1 MSSPGMG
8 TPSDPLLVSPGG
20 SLGKARDSSW
30 RPSLPKTSSFPS
42 STTRHLSHRAN
53 NFQRHPK
60 RRKLIRPSP
69 PPPPN
74 TPCPLEQLD
83 LSELPPRRTFP
94 ELLFNGCILFG
105 IEFSYAME
113 TAYVT
118 PVLLQMGLPDQFYSL
133 VWFISPILGNVRGEH
148 GKNDTTVFLPFIT
161 SSLFLS
167 FQPHF
172 FVAEGFL
179 LQPILG
185 AWSDRCTSRF
195 GRRRPFI
202 LALAIGALLGL
213 TLVLNGRDI
222 GAAVADT
229 AASHKWGIVLTVCG
243 VVLMDFSADSADNP
257 SHAYMMDVC
266 GPEDQ
271 DRGLNIHALLAG
283 LGGGFGYIV
292 GGINWDQTE
301 FGQAIGGQLRVVY
314 LFTSVTLVAA
324 TAMTLTSIPERPLPQ
339 TQPLA
344 RNGRHALKSPSLCL
358 PPSPPAPA
366 GADREEEEEEEEEG
380 LYGYQSSRPQRR
392 YPDPLGHSCSA
403 NARLCAGLT
412 SPISPLSPLTPKYG
426 SFISRDN
433 SLTGISEF
441 ASSLG
446 NSYIDSVLIEC
457 YTGQP
462 SPQALEAEAAGPPI
476 PTSSGEAPPAPQVG
490 RQAREGT
497 NQAEGSRRNDGS
509 DPAEGHQQAE
519 GTQPSEG
526 PQQGVGSKRGS
537 TAGIL
542 KRPQSLALMEDP
554 LLAPSSGVE
563 NGRRRTVTF
572 SQQVANILLNG
583 MRYDSDLSEK
593 AESVDTQMS
602 IKLLCI
608 AIYRMPP
615 SLRTLC
621 TNHFLGWLSFEGMLL
636 FYTDFMGEVVFGG
649 DPKAPHDSE
658 AYERYNAGVTMGCW
672 GMCIYAFSAAFYSA
686 ILEKLEER
694 FSLRSLYFF
703 AYLAFGLGTGLA
715 TLSTNL
721 YVVLSLCVT
730 YGVLF
735 SSLCTL
741 PYSLLCEY
749 YQSPQFCG
757 SSENGTRRGMG
768 VDISLLSCQY
778 FLAQILVSVAMG
790 PLTSLV
796 GGAQGVMYFSS
807 LMSFVGCLYS
817 SLCVV
822 YQLPPPEGR
831 SGVET
836 GV

>member
-8 TPSDPLLVSPGG
+8 TPSDPLLASPGG
-20 SLGKARDSSW
+20 RLPTAQAGIW
-30 RPSLPKTSSFPS
+30 RSSLPKTASFPT

-53 NFQRHPK
+53 NFQRQPK
-60 RRKLIRPSP
+60 HRKLIRPSP

-74 TPCPLEQLD
+74 TPCPLDQLD
-83 LSELPPRRTFP
+83 LSELPPRRTFQ

-133 VWFISPILGNVRGEH
+133 VWFISPILG
-148 GKNDTTVFLPFIT
+148 FLV
-161 SSLFLS
+161 
-167 FQPHF
+167 QP
-172 FVAEGFL
+172 L
-179 LQPILG
+179 IG

-202 LALAIGALLGL
+202 FALAIGALVGL
-213 TLVLNGRDI
+213 SLVLNGRDI
-222 GAAVADT
+222 GGLLADT
-229 AASHKWGIVLTVCG
+229 ASNHKWGIVLTVCG

-266 GPEDQ
+266 SPEDQ

-292 GGINWDQTE
+292 GGINWDQTQ
-301 FGQAIGGQLRVVY
+301 FGRSMGGQLRVIY
-314 LFTSVTLVAA
+314 MFTSVTLVIA
-324 TAMTLTSIPERPLPQ
+324 TAMTLMSIPERPLPKS
-339 TQPLA
+339 QPNKNLSK
-344 RNGRHALKSPSLCL
+344 NHLKSPSLPL
-358 PPSPPAPA
+358 PPSPPVPP
-366 GADREEEEEEEEEG
+366 GSTLGLDEEDEDG
-380 LYGYQSSRPQRR
+380 LYNYSFFTKSQTSN
-392 YPDPLGHSCSA
+392 PDTLAHSCSA

-433 SLTGISEF
+433 SLTGINEF

-446 NSYIDSVLIEC
+446 TSYIDSVLINC
-457 YTGQP
+457 YTGQT
-462 SPQALEAEAAGPPI
+462 PQAVTSDSASVPLPPGDCPHPNDSPHEAGSHPVGQTQDDIECHPAGEAQEAETLHSETDTQSHAA
-476 PTSSGEAPPAPQVG
+476 SQVTAG
-490 RQAREGT
+490 AQLGIGA
-497 NQAEGSRRNDGS
+497 
-509 DPAEGHQQAE
+509 H
-519 GTQPSEG
+519 
-526 PQQGVGSKRGS
+526 RGS
-537 TAGIL
+537 SAGIL
-542 KRPQSLALMEDP
+542 KRPQSLALMEEP
-554 LLAPSSGVE
+554 MATQIVGLE

-583 MRYDSDLSEK
+583 VRYESDLSENVETG
-593 AESVDTQMS
+593 ESQMS
-602 IKLLCI
+602 MKLLCI

-615 SLRTLC
+615 SLRSLC

-636 FYTDFMGEVVFGG
+636 FYTDFMGEVVFEG

-658 AYERYNAGVTMGCW
+658 AYQRYNAGVSMGCW

-694 FSLRSLYFF
+694 FSLRTLYFF

-757 SSENGTRRGMG
+757 SSEEGTRRGMG

-831 SGVET
+831 EVET

>member
-8 TPSDPLLVSPGG
+8 TPSDPLLASPGG
-20 SLGKARDSSW
+20 RLLTAQEGIW
-30 RPSLPKTSSFPS
+30 RSSLPKTASFPT

-53 NFQRHPK
+53 NFQRQPK

-74 TPCPLEQLD
+74 TPCPLDQLD
-83 LSELPPRRTFP
+83 LSELPPRRTFQ

-133 VWFISPILGNVRGEH
+133 VWFISPILG
-148 GKNDTTVFLPFIT
+148 FLV
-161 SSLFLS
+161 
-167 FQPHF
+167 QP
-172 FVAEGFL
+172 L
-179 LQPILG
+179 IG

-202 LALAIGALLGL
+202 FALAIGALVGL

-222 GAAVADT
+222 GGVLADT
-229 AASHKWGIVLTVCG
+229 AMNHKWGIVLTVCG

-266 GPEDQ
+266 SPEDQ

-292 GGINWDQTE
+292 GGINWDQTQ
-301 FGQAIGGQLRVVY
+301 FGRSVGGQLRVIY
-314 LFTSVTLVAA
+314 LFTSVTLVIA
-324 TAMTLTSIPERPLPQ
+324 TAMTLMSIPERPLTK
-339 TQPLA
+339 TQPN
-344 RNGRHALKSPSLCL
+344 RNSSKSHLKSPSLPL
-358 PPSPPAPA
+358 PPSPPVPP
-366 GADREEEEEEEEEG
+366 GADFGLDEEAEDG
-380 LYGYQSSRPQRR
+380 LYR
-392 YPDPLGHSCSA
+392 YNFSKSHNSNSDPLAHSCSA
-403 NARLCAGLT
+403 SARLCVGLN

-433 SLTGISEF
+433 SLTGINEF

-446 NSYIDSVLIEC
+446 TSYIDSVLIDC
-457 YTGQP
+457 YTGQQT
-462 SPQALEAEAAGPPI
+462 PQALVPSSATAHLPPGDSLPPDDPTQGPESHPANQTPSNVESHSTGDAQDADRPQPEGDAQSHATSQATAGAQ
-476 PTSSGEAPPAPQVG
+476 SGA
-490 RQAREGT
+490 
-497 NQAEGSRRNDGS
+497 GS
-509 DPAEGHQQAE
+509 H
-519 GTQPSEG
+519 
-526 PQQGVGSKRGS
+526 RGS

-542 KRPQSLALMEDP
+542 KRPQSLALMEEP
-554 LLAPSSGVE
+554 MATQIVGLE

-583 MRYDSDLSEK
+583 VRYESDLSENVETG
-593 AESVDTQMS
+593 ESQMS
-602 IKLLCI
+602 MKLLCI

-615 SLRTLC
+615 SLRSLC

-636 FYTDFMGEVVFGG
+636 FYTDFMGEVVFEG

-658 AYERYNAGVTMGCW
+658 AYQRYNAGVSMGCW

-694 FSLRSLYFF
+694 FSLRTLYFF

-715 TLSTNL
+715 TLSNNL

-757 SSENGTRRGMG
+757 SSEEGTRRGMG

-796 GGAQGVMYFSS
+796 GGAQGVMYFAS
-807 LMSFVGCLYS
+807 LMSFVGCVYS

-822 YQLPPPEGR
+822 YQLPPPEGEPPE
-831 SGVET
+831 SET
-836 GV
+836 QPLLVHI

>member
-8 TPSDPLLVSPGG
+8 TPSDPLLASPGG
-20 SLGKARDSSW
+20 RLSTAQEGIW
-30 RPSLPKTSSFPS
+30 RSSLPKTASFPT

-53 NFQRHPK
+53 NFQRQPK

-74 TPCPLEQLD
+74 TPCPLDQLD
-83 LSELPPRRTFP
+83 LSELPPRRTFQ

-133 VWFISPILGNVRGEH
+133 VWFISPILG
-148 GKNDTTVFLPFIT
+148 FLV
-161 SSLFLS
+161 
-167 FQPHF
+167 QP
-172 FVAEGFL
+172 L
-179 LQPILG
+179 IG

-202 LALAIGALLGL
+202 FALAIGALVGL

-222 GAAVADT
+222 GGALADT
-229 AASHKWGIVLTVCG
+229 AANHKWGIVLTVCG

-266 GPEDQ
+266 SPEDQ

-292 GGINWDQTE
+292 GGINWDQTQ
-301 FGQAIGGQLRVVY
+301 FGRSMGGQLRVIYV
-314 LFTSVTLVAA
+314 FTSITLVIS
-324 TAMTLTSIPERPLPQ
+324 TAMTLMSIPERPLPKS
-339 TQPLA
+339 QP
-344 RNGRHALKSPSLCL
+344 NKNSSKNHLKSPSLPL
-358 PPSPPAPA
+358 PPSPPPCN
-366 GADREEEEEEEEEG
+366 
-380 LYGYQSSRPQRR
+380 
-392 YPDPLGHSCSA
+392 PDPLAHSCSA
-403 NARLCAGLT
+403 SARLCAGLT

-426 SFISRDN
+426 SFISRDS
-433 SLTGISEF
+433 SLTGINDF

-446 NSYIDSVLIEC
+446 TSYIDSVLIDC
-457 YTGQP
+457 YTGQQT
-462 SPQALEAEAAGPPI
+462 PQALAPSSSTVTAGAQP
-476 PTSSGEAPPAPQVG
+476 GA
-490 RQAREGT
+490 
-497 NQAEGSRRNDGS
+497 GS
-509 DPAEGHQQAE
+509 H
-519 GTQPSEG
+519 
-526 PQQGVGSKRGS
+526 RGS

-542 KRPQSLALMEDP
+542 KRPQSLALMEEP
-554 LLAPSSGVE
+554 MATQIVGLE

-583 MRYDSDLSEK
+583 VRYESDLSENVETG
-593 AESVDTQMS
+593 ESQMS
-602 IKLLCI
+602 MKLLCI

-615 SLRTLC
+615 SLRSLC

-636 FYTDFMGEVVFGG
+636 FYTDFMGEVVFEG

-658 AYERYNAGVTMGCW
+658 AYQRYNAGVSMGCW

-694 FSLRSLYFF
+694 FSLRTLYFF

-757 SSENGTRRGMG
+757 SSEEGTRRGMG

-796 GGAQGVMYFSS
+796 GGAQGVMYFAS

-822 YQLPPPEGR
+822 YQLPPPEGEPPE
-831 SGVET
+831 SET
-836 GV
+836 QPLLVHI

>member
-1 MSSPGMG
+1 MG
-8 TPSDPLLVSPGG
+8 TPSDPLLASPGG
-20 SLGKARDSSW
+20 RLSTAQEGIW
-30 RPSLPKTSSFPS
+30 RSSLPKTASFPT

-53 NFQRHPK
+53 NFQRQPK

-74 TPCPLEQLD
+74 TPCPLDQLD
-83 LSELPPRRTFP
+83 LSELPPRRTFQ

-133 VWFISPILGNVRGEH
+133 VWFISPILG
-148 GKNDTTVFLPFIT
+148 FLV
-161 SSLFLS
+161 
-167 FQPHF
+167 QP
-172 FVAEGFL
+172 L
-179 LQPILG
+179 IG

-202 LALAIGALLGL
+202 FALAIGALVGL

-222 GAAVADT
+222 GSVVADT
-229 AASHKWGIVLTVCG
+229 AANHKWGIILTVCG

-266 GPEDQ
+266 SPEDQ

-292 GGINWDQTE
+292 GGINWDQTQ
-301 FGQAIGGQLRVVY
+301 FGRSMGGQLRVIYV
-314 LFTSVTLVAA
+314 FTSITLVIS
-324 TAMTLTSIPERPLPQ
+324 TAMTLLSIPERPLPKS
-339 TQPLA
+339 QP
-344 RNGRHALKSPSLCL
+344 NKNSSKNHLKSPSLPL
-358 PPSPPAPA
+358 PPSPPVP
-366 GADREEEEEEEEEG
+366 
-380 LYGYQSSRPQRR
+380 
-392 YPDPLGHSCSA
+392 PDPLAHSCSA
-403 NARLCAGLT
+403 SARLCAGLT

-426 SFISRDN
+426 SFISRDS
-433 SLTGISEF
+433 SLTGINEF

-446 NSYIDSVLIEC
+446 TSYIDSVLIDC
-457 YTGQP
+457 YTGQQTPQGQAP
-462 SPQALEAEAAGPPI
+462 SASTPQPEGDAQSGASQVTAGAQP
-476 PTSSGEAPPAPQVG
+476 GA
-490 RQAREGT
+490 
-497 NQAEGSRRNDGS
+497 GS
-509 DPAEGHQQAE
+509 H
-519 GTQPSEG
+519 
-526 PQQGVGSKRGS
+526 RGS

-542 KRPQSLALMEDP
+542 KRPQSLALMEEP
-554 LLAPSSGVE
+554 MATQIVGLE

-583 MRYDSDLSEK
+583 VRYESDLSENVETG
-593 AESVDTQMS
+593 ESQMS
-602 IKLLCI
+602 MKLLCI

-615 SLRTLC
+615 SLRSLC

-636 FYTDFMGEVVFGG
+636 FYTDFMGEVVFEG

-658 AYERYNAGVTMGCW
+658 AYQRYNAGVSMGCW

-694 FSLRSLYFF
+694 FSLRTLYFF

-757 SSENGTRRGMG
+757 SSEEGTRRGMG

-796 GGAQGVMYFSS
+796 GGAQGVMYFAS

-822 YQLPPPEGR
+822 YQLPPPEGEPPD
-831 SGVET
+831 SET
-836 GV
+836 QPLLVHI

>member
-1 MSSPGMG
+1 MG
-8 TPSDPLLVSPGG
+8 TPSDPLLDSPVTGRSTAAQEC
-20 SLGKARDSSW
+20 SLWKST
-30 RPSLPKTSSFPS
+30 LPKTASFPTS

-60 RRKLIRPSP
+60 HRKFIRPSP

-74 TPCPLEQLD
+74 TPCPLDQLD
-83 LSELPPRRTFP
+83 LSEIPPRRTFP
-94 ELLFNGCILFG
+94 ELLCNGCVLFG

-133 VWFISPILGNVRGEH
+133 VWFISPILG
-148 GKNDTTVFLPFIT
+148 FLV
-161 SSLFLS
+161 
-167 FQPHF
+167 QP
-172 FVAEGFL
+172 L
-179 LQPILG
+179 LG

-202 LALAIGALLGL
+202 FALAIGALLGL

-222 GAAVADT
+222 GSSLADT
-229 AASHKWGIVLTVCG
+229 ASNHKWGIILTVCG

-266 GPEDQ
+266 SPEDQ

-292 GGINWDQTE
+292 GGINWDNTE
-301 FGQAIGGQLRVVY
+301 FGRSMGGQLRVVY
-314 LFTSVTLVAA
+314 LFTSVTLVLA
-324 TAMTLTSIPERPLPQ
+324 TVMTLNSIPERPLPKSQ
-339 TQPLA
+339 A
-344 RNGRHALKSPSLCL
+344 SSGKSHLKSPILPL
-358 PPSPPAPA
+358 PPSPPVGP
-366 GADREEEEEEEEEG
+366 GAMPGLEEEEDEGG
-380 LYGYQSSRPQRR
+380 LYGYQYTENFSRHRE
-392 YPDPLGHSCSA
+392 PLGQSSSA
-403 NARLCAGLT
+403 SARLCDGLA
-412 SPISPLSPLTPKYG
+412 SPISPMSPLTPKYG
-426 SFISRDN
+426 SFISRDG
-433 SLTGISEF
+433 SLTGINEF

-446 NSYIDSVLIEC
+446 TSYIDSVLIDC
-457 YTGQP
+457 YVGQQTP
-462 SPQALEAEAAGPPI
+462 QPADGEAETSRPLPPGDAPRSPGNPPGGPPRSTAEAA
-476 PTSSGEAPPAPQVG
+476 PATQNAA
-490 RQAREGT
+490 ARETGED
-497 NQAEGSRRNDGS
+497 AAVALPPVASGSHQGS
-509 DPAEGHQQAE
+509 
-519 GTQPSEG
+519 S
-526 PQQGVGSKRGS
+526 
-537 TAGIL
+537 AGIL
-542 KRPQSLALMEDP
+542 KRPQSLALMGDLPETQIV
-554 LLAPSSGVE
+554 GVE

-583 MRYDSDLSEK
+583 VRYESDLGENAQAQS
-593 AESVDTQMS
+593 QMS
-602 IKLLCI
+602 MKLLCV

-615 SLRTLC
+615 SLRSLC

-636 FYTDFMGEVVFGG
+636 FYTDFMGEVVFEG

-658 AYERYNAGVTMGCW
+658 AYQRYNAGVSMGCW

-757 SSENGTRRGMG
+757 SSEDGTRRGKG

-778 FLAQILVSVAMG
+778 FLAQILVSVSMG

-807 LMSFVGCLYS
+807 VMSFVGCIYS

-822 YQLPPPEGR
+822 YHLPPPEGEPAE
-831 SGVET
+831 SET
-836 GV
+836 QPLLVHI

>member
-8 TPSDPLLVSPGG
+8 TPSDPLLASPGG
-20 SLGKARDSSW
+20 RSTERSLGAANDGLW
-30 RPSLPKTSSFPS
+30 RGSVPKTASFPL
-42 STTRHLSHRAN
+42 STTRLLSHRAN

-60 RRKLIRPSP
+60 RQKLIRPSP

-74 TPCPLEQLD
+74 TPCPLDQLEP
-83 LSELPPRRTFP
+83 SELPPRRTFP

-133 VWFISPILGNVRGEH
+133 VWFISPILG
-148 GKNDTTVFLPFIT
+148 FLV
-161 SSLFLS
+161 
-167 FQPHF
+167 QP
-172 FVAEGFL
+172 L
-179 LQPILG
+179 LG

-213 TLVLNGRDI
+213 TMVLNGRDI

-229 AASHKWGIVLTVCG
+229 ATNHKWGIILTICG

-266 GPEDQ
+266 LPEDQ

-292 GGINWDQTE
+292 GGINWDHTE
-301 FGQAIGGQLRVVY
+301 FGRSMGGQLRVIY
-314 LFTSVTLVAA
+314 MFTSVTLVVA
-324 TAMTLTSIPERPLPQ
+324 TCMTLNSIPERPLPR
-339 TQPLA
+339 TQLQKSTKSS
-344 RNGRHALKSPSLCL
+344 LKSPSLPL
-358 PPSPPAPA
+358 PPSPPVPPA
-366 GADREEEEEEEEEG
+366 ILGPGVDEEDDG
-380 LYGYQSSRPQRR
+380 LYSYQYSEPHLSNS
-392 YPDPLGHSCSA
+392 DAVAHSCSA
-403 NARLCAGLT
+403 DARLCSGLA

-433 SLTGISEF
+433 SLTGINEF

-446 NSYIDSVLIEC
+446 TSYIDSVLIDC

-462 SPQALEAEAAGPPI
+462 SPQPLDQTVQPPPLGDTTPPRGPQPETGSQAG
-476 PTSSGEAPPAPQVG
+476 
-490 RQAREGT
+490 
-497 NQAEGSRRNDGS
+497 
-509 DPAEGHQQAE
+509 E
-519 GTQPSEG
+519 GTQSLATQMG
-526 PQQGVGSKRGS
+526 AGSHRRLS
-537 TAGIL
+537 AGIL
-542 KRPQSLALMEDP
+542 KRPQSLALVEEPVMTQGGGP
-554 LLAPSSGVE
+554 E

-583 MRYDSDLSEK
+583 VRYESDLSENVEI
-593 AESVDTQMS
+593 ADSQMS
-602 IKLLCI
+602 MRLLCS

-615 SLRTLC
+615 SLRSLC

-636 FYTDFMGEVVFGG
+636 FYTDFMGEVVFAG

-658 AYERYNAGVTMGCW
+658 AYQRYNAGVSMGCW

-757 SSENGTRRGMG
+757 SSEEGTRRGMG

-778 FLAQILVSVAMG
+778 FLAQIIVSVAMG

-807 LMSFVGCLYS
+807 VMSFVGCLYS

-822 YQLPPPEGR
+822 YHLPPPEGEP
-831 SGVET
+831 SESET
-836 GV
+836 QPLLVHI

>member
-8 TPSDPLLVSPGG
+8 TPSDPLLASPGG
-20 SLGKARDSSW
+20 RLPTAQEGIW
-30 RPSLPKTSSFPS
+30 RSSLPKTASFPT

-53 NFQRHPK
+53 NFQRQPK

-74 TPCPLEQLD
+74 TPCPLDQLD
-83 LSELPPRRTFP
+83 LSELPPRRTFQ

-133 VWFISPILGNVRGEH
+133 VWFISPILG
-148 GKNDTTVFLPFIT
+148 FLV
-161 SSLFLS
+161 
-167 FQPHF
+167 QP
-172 FVAEGFL
+172 L
-179 LQPILG
+179 IG

-202 LALAIGALLGL
+202 FALAVGALVGL

-222 GAAVADT
+222 GGVLADT
-229 AASHKWGIVLTVCG
+229 ASNHKWGIILTVCG

-266 GPEDQ
+266 SPEDQ

-292 GGINWDQTE
+292 GGINWDQTQ
-301 FGQAIGGQLRVVY
+301 FGRSTGGQLRVIY
-314 LFTSVTLVAA
+314 LFTSVTLVIA
-324 TAMTLTSIPERPLPQ
+324 TVMTLMSIPERPLPKSQ
-339 TQPLA
+339 A
-344 RNGRHALKSPSLCL
+344 NKSSGKNHLKSPSLPL
-358 PPSPPAPA
+358 PPSPPVPP
-366 GADREEEEEEEEEG
+366 GAALGLDDEEDG
-380 LYGYQSSRPQRR
+380 LYSYNFANSHQGNS
-392 YPDPLGHSCSA
+392 DPLAHSCSA

-426 SFISRDN
+426 SFISRDS
-433 SLTGISEF
+433 SLTGINEF

-446 NSYIDSVLIEC
+446 TSYIDSVLIDC
-457 YTGQP
+457 YTGQQTP
-462 SPQALEAEAAGPPI
+462 PALAQSSATVPLPPGDSPPPDKSSQLGENPPAGQTQAEAGSHPAGEGQDAEALQPEGDAQIQKAQVSAGP
-476 PTSSGEAPPAPQVG
+476 
-490 RQAREGT
+490 
-497 NQAEGSRRNDGS
+497 
-509 DPAEGHQQAE
+509 
-519 GTQPSEG
+519 QPG
-526 PQQGVGSKRGS
+526 AGLHRGS

-542 KRPQSLALMEDP
+542 KRPQSLALMEEP
-554 LLAPSSGVE
+554 TATQIVGLE

-583 MRYDSDLSEK
+583 VRYESDLSENVETG
-593 AESVDTQMS
+593 ESQMS
-602 IKLLCI
+602 MKLLCI

-615 SLRTLC
+615 SLRSLC

-636 FYTDFMGEVVFGG
+636 FYTDFMGEVVFEG

-658 AYERYNAGVTMGCW
+658 AYQRYNAGVSMGCW

-694 FSLRSLYFF
+694 FSLRTLYFF

-757 SSENGTRRGMG
+757 SSEEGTRRGMG

-796 GGAQGVMYFSS
+796 GGAQGVMYFAS

-817 SLCVV
+817 SLCMV

-831 SGVET
+831 GEVET

>member
-8 TPSDPLLVSPGG
+8 TPSDPLLASPGG
-20 SLGKARDSSW
+20 DRLGTSQDAAW
-30 RPSLPKTSSFPS
+30 RPTLSKTSSFPS

-74 TPCPLEQLD
+74 TPCPLDQLD
-83 LSELPPRRTFP
+83 LSELPPRRTFH
-94 ELLFNGCILFG
+94 ELVFNGCILFG

-133 VWFISPILGNVRGEH
+133 VWFISPILG
-148 GKNDTTVFLPFIT
+148 
-161 SSLFLS
+161 
-167 FQPHF
+167 
-172 FVAEGFL
+172 FL

-185 AWSDRCTSRF
+185 AWSDRCKSRF

-202 LALAIGALLGL
+202 FALAIGALLGL

-222 GAAVADT
+222 GSALADT
-229 AASHKWGIVLTVCG
+229 AVNHKWGIVLTVCG

-266 GPEDQ
+266 SPEDQ

-292 GGINWDQTE
+292 GGVNWDHTE
-301 FGQAIGGQLRVVY
+301 FGRSMGGQLRVVY
-314 LFTSVTLVAA
+314 LFTSITLIAT
-324 TAMTLTSIPERPLPQ
+324 TAMTLTSIPERPLVQ
-339 TQPLA
+339 SSK
-344 RNGRHALKSPSLCL
+344 NLKSPNLPL
-358 PPSPPAPA
+358 PPSPPPPA
-366 GADREEEEEEEEEG
+366 GAATHQEEDEEEDG
-380 LYGYQSSRPQRR
+380 LYSYQFSGRK
-392 YPDPLGHSCSA
+392 YPDSLGHSCSA
-403 NARLCAGLT
+403 NARLCVGLN

-433 SLTGISEF
+433 TLTGINEF

-446 NSYIDSVLIEC
+446 TSYIDSVLIDC
-457 YTGQP
+457 YTGQQT
-462 SPQALEAEAAGPPI
+462 PQPLEPETVAPPLPPGDTPPI
-476 PTSSGEAPPAPQVG
+476 QVSQPIEAPTPTDNSQQRESLQPNGGLQGTETLQANEEVQAIERLEPCEAP
-490 RQAREGT
+490 E
-497 NQAEGSRRNDGS
+497 
-509 DPAEGHQQAE
+509 
-519 GTQPSEG
+519 PSEALQAG
-526 PQQGVGSKRGS
+526 LQRGS
-537 TAGIL
+537 TSGIL

-554 LLAPSSGVE
+554 LIVPSTGLE

-583 MRYDSDLSEK
+583 MRYDSNLSDSTETI
-593 AESVDTQMS
+593 DTQMS
-602 IKLLCI
+602 MKLLCI

-615 SLRTLC
+615 SLRSLC

-636 FYTDFMGEVVFGG
+636 FYTDFMGEVVFDG

-658 AYERYNAGVTMGCW
+658 AYQRYNAGVTMGCW

-694 FSLRSLYFF
+694 FSLRTLYFF

-757 SSENGTRRGMG
+757 SSEDGTRRGMG

-796 GGAQGVMYFSS
+796 GGAQGVMYFAS

-822 YQLPPPEGR
+822 YQLPPPEGEHPQ
-831 SGVET
+831 SESQPLLVHI
-836 GV
+836 

>member
-8 TPSDPLLVSPGG
+8 TPSDPLLASPEG
-20 SLGKARDSSW
+20 RSSTAQEGTW
-30 RPSLPKTSSFPS
+30 RSSLPKTASFPT

-53 NFQRHPK
+53 NFQRQPK

-74 TPCPLEQLD
+74 TPCPLDQLD
-83 LSELPPRRTFP
+83 LSELPPRRTFQ

-133 VWFISPILGNVRGEH
+133 VWFISPILG
-148 GKNDTTVFLPFIT
+148 FLV
-161 SSLFLS
+161 
-167 FQPHF
+167 QP
-172 FVAEGFL
+172 L
-179 LQPILG
+179 LG

-202 LALAIGALLGL
+202 FALAVGALFGL
-213 TLVLNGRDI
+213 TLLLNGRDI
-222 GAAVADT
+222 GGALADT
-229 AASHKWGIVLTVCG
+229 ASNHKWGIVLTVCG

-266 GPEDQ
+266 SPEDQ

-292 GGINWDQTE
+292 GGINWDQTQ
-301 FGQAIGGQLRVVY
+301 FGRSMGGQLRVIY
-314 LFTSVTLVAA
+314 LFTSITLVIA
-324 TAMTLTSIPERPLPQ
+324 TAMTLTSIPERTLPKSQ
-339 TQPLA
+339 MSK
-344 RNGRHALKSPSLCL
+344 NSGKNHLKSPSLPL
-358 PPSPPAPA
+358 PPSPPVPP
-366 GADREEEEEEEEEG
+366 GATHGLDQEDEEG
-380 LYGYQSSRPQRR
+380 LYNYTFSKSHTGN
-392 YPDPLGHSCSA
+392 PDAMAHSCSA

-412 SPISPLSPLTPKYG
+412 SPISPMSPLTPKYG
-426 SFISRDN
+426 SFISRDT
-433 SLTGISEF
+433 SLTGINEF

-446 NSYIDSVLIEC
+446 TSYIDSVLIDC
-457 YTGQP
+457 YTGQQT
-462 SPQALEAEAAGPPI
+462 PQALAPNSTTVPLPPGDSPAPDRSVQVAEH
-476 PTSSGEAPPAPQVG
+476 PPAVQADGVSPSHAQDAEEPQP
-490 RQAREGT
+490 
-497 NQAEGSRRNDGS
+497 DG
-509 DPAEGHQQAE
+509 DAQTHCAPQPADGDQSSAGLH
-519 GTQPSEG
+519 
-526 PQQGVGSKRGS
+526 RGS
-537 TAGIL
+537 TASIL
-542 KRPQSLALMEDP
+542 KRPQSLALMEEP
-554 LLAPSSGVE
+554 MATQVVGLE

-583 MRYDSDLSEK
+583 VRYESDLSENVETG
-593 AESVDTQMS
+593 ESQMS
-602 IKLLCI
+602 MKLLCI

-615 SLRTLC
+615 SLRSLC

-636 FYTDFMGEVVFGG
+636 FYTDFMGEVVFEG

-658 AYERYNAGVTMGCW
+658 AYQRYNAGVSMGCW

-694 FSLRSLYFF
+694 FSLRTLYFF

-721 YVVLSLCVT
+721 YIVLSLCVT

-757 SSENGTRRGMG
+757 SSEEGTRRGMG

-796 GGAQGVMYFSS
+796 GGAQGVMYFAS

-831 SGVET
+831 EVET

>member
-1 MSSPGMG
+1 MG
-8 TPSDPLLVSPGG
+8 TPSDPLLASPGG
-20 SLGKARDSSW
+20 RLSTAQEGSLW
-30 RPSLPKTSSFPS
+30 RSSLPKTASFPT

-53 NFQRHPK
+53 NFQRQPK

-74 TPCPLEQLD
+74 TPCPLDQLD
-83 LSELPPRRTFP
+83 LTELPPRRTFP

-133 VWFISPILGNVRGEH
+133 VWFISPILG
-148 GKNDTTVFLPFIT
+148 FLV
-161 SSLFLS
+161 
-167 FQPHF
+167 QP
-172 FVAEGFL
+172 L
-179 LQPILG
+179 IG

-202 LALAIGALLGL
+202 FALAIGALVGL

-222 GAAVADT
+222 GGVLADT
-229 AASHKWGIVLTVCG
+229 ASNHKWGIVLTVCG

-266 GPEDQ
+266 SPEDQ

-292 GGINWDQTE
+292 GGINWDQTQ
-301 FGQAIGGQLRVVY
+301 FGRSMGGQLRVIY
-314 LFTSVTLVAA
+314 LFTSVTLVIA
-324 TAMTLTSIPERPLPQ
+324 TAMTLMSIPERPLPKS
-339 TQPLA
+339 QPNKNSSLYSY
-344 RNGRHALKSPSLCL
+344 KSHPCN
-358 PPSPPAPA
+358 
-366 GADREEEEEEEEEG
+366 
-380 LYGYQSSRPQRR
+380 
-392 YPDPLGHSCSA
+392 PDPLAHSCSA

-426 SFISRDN
+426 SFISRDS
-433 SLTGISEF
+433 SLTGINEF

-446 NSYIDSVLIEC
+446 TSYIDSVLIEC
-457 YTGQP
+457 YTGQQT
-462 SPQALEAEAAGPPI
+462 PQALPDVVPHPA
-476 PTSSGEAPPAPQVG
+476 GEAQNTDVPQP
-490 RQAREGT
+490 EGDALCNEASQVT
-497 NQAEGSRRNDGS
+497 AGAQPGAGS
-509 DPAEGHQQAE
+509 H
-519 GTQPSEG
+519 
-526 PQQGVGSKRGS
+526 RGS
-537 TAGIL
+537 SAGIL
-542 KRPQSLALMEDP
+542 KRPQSLALMEETMATQIIG
-554 LLAPSSGVE
+554 LE

-583 MRYDSDLSEK
+583 VRYESDLSEN
-593 AESVDTQMS
+593 VDTGESQMS
-602 IKLLCI
+602 MKLLCI

-615 SLRTLC
+615 SLRSLC

-636 FYTDFMGEVVFGG
+636 FYTDFMGEVVYEG
-649 DPKAPHDSE
+649 DPKASHDSE
-658 AYERYNAGVTMGCW
+658 AYQRYNAGVSMGCW

-694 FSLRSLYFF
+694 FSLRTLYFF

-757 SSENGTRRGMG
+757 SSEEGTRRGMG

-796 GGAQGVMYFSS
+796 GGAQGVMYFAS

-822 YQLPPPEGR
+822 YQLPAPEGEPPD
-831 SGVET
+831 SET
-836 GV
+836 QPLLVHI

>member
-8 TPSDPLLVSPGG
+8 TPSDPLLASPGG
-20 SLGKARDSSW
+20 RSAERSLGATNDGLW
-30 RPSLPKTSSFPS
+30 RGSMPKTSSFPL
-42 STTRHLSHRAN
+42 STTRLLSHRAN

-60 RRKLIRPSP
+60 RQKLIRPSP

-74 TPCPLEQLD
+74 TPCPLDQLH

-133 VWFISPILGNVRGEH
+133 VWFISPILG
-148 GKNDTTVFLPFIT
+148 FLV
-161 SSLFLS
+161 
-167 FQPHF
+167 QP
-172 FVAEGFL
+172 L
-179 LQPILG
+179 LG

-213 TLVLNGRDI
+213 TMVLNGRDI

-229 AASHKWGIVLTVCG
+229 ATNHKWGIILTICG

-266 GPEDQ
+266 LPEDQ

-301 FGQAIGGQLRVVY
+301 FGRSMGGQLRVIY
-314 LFTSVTLVAA
+314 MFTSVTLIIA
-324 TAMTLTSIPERPLPQ
+324 TCMTLNSIPERPLPA
-339 TQPLA
+339 TQPQKNLKS
-344 RNGRHALKSPSLCL
+344 ALKSPSLPL
-358 PPSPPAPA
+358 PPSPPVHP
-366 GADREEEEEEEEEG
+366 GTIQGLVMEEEEDG
-380 LYGYQSSRPQRR
+380 LYSYQFSEPRPTNS
-392 YPDPLGHSCSA
+392 DPIAHSCSA
-403 NARLCAGLT
+403 NARLSYDLT

-426 SFISRDN
+426 SFISHDN
-433 SLTGISEF
+433 SLTGINEF

-446 NSYIDSVLIEC
+446 TSYIDSVLIDC

-462 SPQALEAEAAGPPI
+462 SPHSFDQNTLPSGDAAPTRGSQPGTGSLATSVALAGEGTQAEAAQMG
-476 PTSSGEAPPAPQVG
+476 A
-490 RQAREGT
+490 
-497 NQAEGSRRNDGS
+497 GS
-509 DPAEGHQQAE
+509 H
-519 GTQPSEG
+519 
-526 PQQGVGSKRGS
+526 RGS
-537 TAGIL
+537 SAGIL
-542 KRPQSLALMEDP
+542 KRPQSLALLEEPMVTQ
-554 LLAPSSGVE
+554 SGVLE
-563 NGRRRTVTF
+563 NGCRRTVTF

-583 MRYDSDLSEK
+583 VRYESDLSENVET
-593 AESVDTQMS
+593 ADSQMS
-602 IKLLCI
+602 MRLLCI

-615 SLRTLC
+615 SLRSLC

-636 FYTDFMGEVVFGG
+636 FYTDFMGEVVFEG

-658 AYERYNAGVTMGCW
+658 AYQRYNTGVSMGCW

-686 ILEKLEER
+686 ILEKLEEH

-757 SSENGTRRGMG
+757 SSEDGTRRGMG

-778 FLAQILVSVAMG
+778 FLAQIIVSVAMG

-807 LMSFVGCLYS
+807 VMSFVGCLYS

-822 YQLPPPEGR
+822 YHLPPPEGEP
-831 SGVET
+831 SESENQPLLVHI
-836 GV
+836 

>member
-1 MSSPGMG
+1 
-8 TPSDPLLVSPGG
+8 
-20 SLGKARDSSW
+20 
-30 RPSLPKTSSFPS
+30 
-42 STTRHLSHRAN
+42 
-53 NFQRHPK
+53 
-60 RRKLIRPSP
+60 
-69 PPPPN
+69 
-74 TPCPLEQLD
+74 
-83 LSELPPRRTFP
+83 
-94 ELLFNGCILFG
+94 
-105 IEFSYAME
+105 ME

-133 VWFISPILGNVRGEH
+133 VWFISPILGA
-148 GKNDTTVFLPFIT
+148 
-161 SSLFLS
+161 LF
-167 FQPHF
+167 
-172 FVAEGFL
+172 
-179 LQPILG
+179 
-185 AWSDRCTSRF
+185 
-195 GRRRPFI
+195 
-202 LALAIGALLGL
+202 GL

-222 GAAVADT
+222 GVALADT
-229 AASHKWGIVLTVCG
+229 ASNHKWGIILTVCG

-266 GPEDQ
+266 SPEDQ

-292 GGINWDQTE
+292 GGINWDQTQ
-301 FGQAIGGQLRVVY
+301 FGRSMGGQLRVIY
-314 LFTSVTLVAA
+314 MFTSITLVFA
-324 TAMTLTSIPERPLPQ
+324 TAMTLMSIPERPLPKNKNSSK
-339 TQPLA
+339 T
-344 RNGRHALKSPSLCL
+344 HLKSPILPL
-358 PPSPPAPA
+358 PPSPPIPPA
-366 GADREEEEEEEEEG
+366 LGLDEEDEEG
-380 LYGYQSSRPQRR
+380 LYSYNFS
-392 YPDPLGHSCSA
+392 
-403 NARLCAGLT
+403 N
-412 SPISPLSPLTPKYG
+412 PISPMSPLTPKYG
-426 SFISRDN
+426 SFISRDS
-433 SLTGISEF
+433 SLTGINDF

-446 NSYIDSVLIEC
+446 TSYIDSVLINC
-457 YTGQP
+457 YTGQQT
-462 SPQALEAEAAGPPI
+462 PQAQASTVALPPGDSHPPDESTQGPGSHPAGQTQAAVVSHPAGGAQDAEAPQPD
-476 PTSSGEAPPAPQVG
+476 GEAQSQVTAG
-490 RQAREGT
+490 AQRGA
-497 NQAEGSRRNDGS
+497 GS
-509 DPAEGHQQAE
+509 H
-519 GTQPSEG
+519 
-526 PQQGVGSKRGS
+526 RGS
-537 TAGIL
+537 SASIL

-554 LLAPSSGVE
+554 SATQIVGME

-583 MRYDSDLSEK
+583 VKYESDISENVETG
-593 AESVDTQMS
+593 ESQMS
-602 IKLLCI
+602 MRLLCV

-615 SLRTLC
+615 SLRSLC

-636 FYTDFMGEVVFGG
+636 FYTDFMGEVVFEG

-658 AYERYNAGVTMGCW
+658 AYQRYNAGVSMGCW

-694 FSLRSLYFF
+694 FSLRTLYFF

-757 SSENGTRRGMG
+757 SSEEGTRRGMG

-796 GGAQGVMYFSS
+796 GGAQGVMYFAS

-817 SLCVV
+817 SLFVV
-822 YQLPPPEGR
+822 YHLPPPEGEPPD
-831 SGVET
+831 SET
-836 GV
+836 QPLLVHI

>member
-8 TPSDPLLVSPGG
+8 TPSDPLLASPGG
-20 SLGKARDSSW
+20 RLSTAQEGIW
-30 RPSLPKTSSFPS
+30 RGSLPKTASFPI

-53 NFQRHPK
+53 NFQRQPK

-74 TPCPLEQLD
+74 TPCPLDHLD
-83 LSELPPRRTFP
+83 LSELPPRRTFQ

-133 VWFISPILGNVRGEH
+133 VWFISPILG
-148 GKNDTTVFLPFIT
+148 FLV
-161 SSLFLS
+161 
-167 FQPHF
+167 QP
-172 FVAEGFL
+172 L
-179 LQPILG
+179 IG

-202 LALAIGALLGL
+202 FALAIGALVGL

-222 GAAVADT
+222 GGALADT
-229 AASHKWGIVLTVCG
+229 ASNHKWGIVLTVCG

-266 GPEDQ
+266 SPEDQ

-292 GGINWDQTE
+292 GGINWDQTQ
-301 FGQAIGGQLRVVY
+301 FGRSMGGQLRVIY
-314 LFTSVTLVAA
+314 LFTSVTLVIA
-324 TAMTLTSIPERPLPQ
+324 TAMTLMSIPERPLPKS
-339 TQPLA
+339 QP
-344 RNGRHALKSPSLCL
+344 NKNSSKNHLKSPSLPL
-358 PPSPPAPA
+358 PPSPPVPPGSAL
-366 GADREEEEEEEEEG
+366 GRDEEDEDG
-380 LYGYQSSRPQRR
+380 LYSYNFTKSHPPGT
-392 YPDPLGHSCSA
+392 LTHSCS
-403 NARLCAGLT
+403 GLSLA

-426 SFISRDN
+426 SFISRDS
-433 SLTGISEF
+433 SLTGINEF

-446 NSYIDSVLIEC
+446 TSYIDSVLIDC
-457 YTGQP
+457 YTGPQM
-462 SPQALEAEAAGPPI
+462 PQALPPNSTTAPLPPGDSLPPEESTQGAESHPAGQTQADVVSCPAGEAQDAEASQPDGDAQSHG
-476 PTSSGEAPPAPQVG
+476 APQVTAG
-490 RQAREGT
+490 AGAQPA
-497 NQAEGSRRNDGS
+497 AGS
-509 DPAEGHQQAE
+509 H
-519 GTQPSEG
+519 
-526 PQQGVGSKRGS
+526 RGS

-542 KRPQSLALMEDP
+542 KRPQSLALIEEPMATQIVG
-554 LLAPSSGVE
+554 LE

-583 MRYDSDLSEK
+583 VRYESDLSENVETG
-593 AESVDTQMS
+593 ESQMS
-602 IKLLCI
+602 MKLLCI

-615 SLRTLC
+615 SLRSLC

-636 FYTDFMGEVVFGG
+636 FYTDFMGEVVFEG

-658 AYERYNAGVTMGCW
+658 AYQRYNAGVSMGCW

-694 FSLRSLYFF
+694 FSLRTLYFF

-757 SSENGTRRGMG
+757 SSEEGTKRGMG

-796 GGAQGVMYFSS
+796 GGAQGVMYFAS

-822 YQLPPPEGR
+822 YQLPPPEGEPPE
-831 SGVET
+831 SET
-836 GV
+836 QPLLVHI

>member
-1 MSSPGMG
+1 MG
-8 TPSDPLLVSPGG
+8 TPSDPLLASPGVG
-20 SLGKARDSSW
+20 RLPSVQDGLW
-30 RPSLPKTSSFPS
+30 RSSLPKTASFPTS
-42 STTRHLSHRAN
+42 SIRLLSHRAN
-53 NFQRHPK
+53 NFQRQPK
-60 RRKLIRPSP
+60 RQKLIRPSP

-74 TPCPLEQLD
+74 TPCPLDRLD
-83 LSELPPRRTFP
+83 LSELPPRRAFQ

-133 VWFISPILGNVRGEH
+133 VWFISPILG
-148 GKNDTTVFLPFIT
+148 FLV
-161 SSLFLS
+161 
-167 FQPHF
+167 QP
-172 FVAEGFL
+172 L
-179 LQPILG
+179 IG

-202 LALAIGALLGL
+202 FALAIGALVGL

-222 GAAVADT
+222 GGALADT
-229 AASHKWGIVLTVCG
+229 ASNHKWGIILTVCG

-266 GPEDQ
+266 SPEDQ

-292 GGINWDQTE
+292 GGINWDQTH
-301 FGQAIGGQLRVVY
+301 FGKSMGGQLRVIY
-314 LFTSVTLVAA
+314 MFTSITLVIA
-324 TAMTLTSIPERPLPQ
+324 TAMTLTSIPERPL
-339 TQPLA
+339 TKSQPPGK
-344 RNGRHALKSPSLCL
+344 NHLKSPNLLL
-358 PPSPPAPA
+358 PPSPPAPPGSA
-366 GADREEEEEEEEEG
+366 LAVDEEDEE
-380 LYGYQSSRPQRR
+380 
-392 YPDPLGHSCSA
+392 DPLAHSCSA

-412 SPISPLSPLTPKYG
+412 SPISPISPLTPKYG

-433 SLTGISEF
+433 SMTGINEF

-446 NSYIDSVLIEC
+446 TSYIDSILIDC
-457 YTGQP
+457 YTGQQTP
-462 SPQALEAEAAGPPI
+462 QDVLAPNSIPMPPGDSPALEGSAQTERERDGVCHSDTEGDPQSQPASQVISAAETGP
-476 PTSSGEAPPAPQVG
+476 VL
-490 RQAREGT
+490 R
-497 NQAEGSRRNDGS
+497 
-509 DPAEGHQQAE
+509 
-519 GTQPSEG
+519 
-526 PQQGVGSKRGS
+526 RGS

-542 KRPQSLALMEDP
+542 KRPQSLALMEEP
-554 LLAPSSGVE
+554 MATQIVGLE

-583 MRYDSDLSEK
+583 VRYESDLSENTETG
-593 AESVDTQMS
+593 ESQMS
-602 IKLLCI
+602 MKLLCI

-615 SLRTLC
+615 SLRSLC

-636 FYTDFMGEVVFGG
+636 FYTDFMGEVVFEG

-658 AYERYNAGVTMGCW
+658 AYQRYNAGVSMGCW

-694 FSLRSLYFF
+694 FSLRTLYFF

-757 SSENGTRRGMG
+757 SSEEGTRRGMG

-796 GGAQGVMYFSS
+796 GGAQGVMYFAS
-807 LMSFVGCLYS
+807 LMSFVGCAYS

-822 YQLPPPEGR
+822 YQLPAAEGEPAE
-831 SGVET
+831 SET
-836 GV
+836 RPLLAHI

>member
-8 TPSDPLLVSPGG
+8 TPSDPLLASPGI
-20 SLGKARDSSW
+20 W
-30 RPSLPKTSSFPS
+30 RSTLPKTASFPT
-42 STTRHLSHRAN
+42 STTRLLSHRAN
-53 NFQRHPK
+53 NFQRQPK
-60 RRKLIRPSP
+60 HRKYIRPSP

-74 TPCPLEQLD
+74 TPCPLDQLD
-83 LSELPPRRTFP
+83 LSELPPRRTFH
-94 ELLFNGCILFG
+94 ELLFNGCVLFG

-133 VWFISPILGNVRGEH
+133 VWFISPILG
-148 GKNDTTVFLPFIT
+148 FLV
-161 SSLFLS
+161 
-167 FQPHF
+167 QP
-172 FVAEGFL
+172 L
-179 LQPILG
+179 LG

-202 LALAIGALLGL
+202 FALAIGALLGL

-222 GAAVADT
+222 GVALDDT
-229 AASHKWGIVLTVCG
+229 AFNHKWGIILTICG

-266 GPEDQ
+266 SPEDQ

-292 GGINWDQTE
+292 GGINWDATQ
-301 FGQAIGGQLRVVY
+301 FG
-314 LFTSVTLVAA
+314 
-324 TAMTLTSIPERPLPQ
+324 
-339 TQPLA
+339 
-344 RNGRHALKSPSLCL
+344 
-358 PPSPPAPA
+358 
-366 GADREEEEEEEEEG
+366 
-380 LYGYQSSRPQRR
+380 
-392 YPDPLGHSCSA
+392 SA
-403 NARLCAGLT
+403 NACLCVGLS

-426 SFISRDN
+426 SFLSRDS
-433 SLTGISEF
+433 SLTGINEF

-446 NSYIDSVLIEC
+446 TSYIDSVLIDC
-457 YTGQP
+457 YTGQQT
-462 SPQALEAEAAGPPI
+462 PQALAPNSTTAPLPPGDSPLPEGSTQGTGSHPVRQTQAEVESHPATEAQDAEAPKPEGDAQSHGASQDTAG
-476 PTSSGEAPPAPQVG
+476 GEP
-490 RQAREGT
+490 
-497 NQAEGSRRNDGS
+497 
-509 DPAEGHQQAE
+509 
-519 GTQPSEG
+519 
-526 PQQGVGSKRGS
+526 GVGSHRGS
-537 TAGIL
+537 NAGIL
-542 KRPQSLALMEDP
+542 KRPQSLALIEEPMATQVVG
-554 LLAPSSGVE
+554 LE

-583 MRYDSDLSEK
+583 VRYESDLSQKVETG
-593 AESVDTQMS
+593 ESHMS
-602 IKLLCI
+602 MKLLCI

-615 SLRTLC
+615 SMRSLC

-636 FYTDFMGEVVFGG
+636 FYTDFMGEVVFKG

-658 AYERYNAGVTMGCW
+658 AYQRYNAGVSMGCW

-694 FSLRSLYFF
+694 FSLRTLYFF

-721 YVVLSLCVT
+721 YVILSLCVT

-757 SSENGTRRGMG
+757 SSEEGTKRGMG

-822 YQLPPPEGR
+822 YHLPPHEGEPTD
-831 SGVET
+831 SET
-836 GV
+836 QPLLLHI

>member
-8 TPSDPLLVSPGG
+8 TPSDPLLASPGG
-20 SLGKARDSSW
+20 RFSTAQEGIW
-30 RPSLPKTSSFPS
+30 RSSLPKTASFPT

-53 NFQRHPK
+53 NFQRQPK

-74 TPCPLEQLD
+74 TPCPLDQLD
-83 LSELPPRRTFP
+83 LSELPPRRTFQ

-133 VWFISPILGNVRGEH
+133 VWFISPILG
-148 GKNDTTVFLPFIT
+148 FLV
-161 SSLFLS
+161 
-167 FQPHF
+167 QP
-172 FVAEGFL
+172 L
-179 LQPILG
+179 LG

-202 LALAIGALLGL
+202 LALAIGALVGL
-213 TLVLNGRDI
+213 SLVLNGRDM
-222 GAAVADT
+222 GSALADT
-229 AASHKWGIVLTVCG
+229 ASNHKWGIILTVCG

-266 GPEDQ
+266 SPEDQ

-292 GGINWDQTE
+292 GGINWDQTQ
-301 FGQAIGGQLRVVY
+301 FGKSMGGQLRVIY
-314 LFTSVTLVAA
+314 LFTSITLVIA
-324 TAMTLTSIPERPLPQ
+324 TAMTLFSIPERPLPKSQ
-339 TQPLA
+339 S
-344 RNGRHALKSPSLCL
+344 NKNSSKKHLKSPSLPL
-358 PPSPPAPA
+358 PPSPPVAP
-366 GADREEEEEEEEEG
+366 GLGPGMDDEDEDG
-380 LYGYQSSRPQRR
+380 LYGYNFPKPHPCNS
-392 YPDPLGHSCSA
+392 DALAHSCSA

-426 SFISRDN
+426 SFISRDS
-433 SLTGISEF
+433 SLTGINEF

-446 NSYIDSVLIEC
+446 TSYIDSVLIDC
-457 YTGQP
+457 YTGQQT
-462 SPQALEAEAAGPPI
+462 PQALAPNSTTAPLPPGDSPPPDEQTQGAGSQAAGQTRADVVSYPA
-476 PTSSGEAPPAPQVG
+476 GEAQVAEEAQPLEDAQSHG
-490 RQAREGT
+490 ASQVATGAQAG
-497 NQAEGSRRNDGS
+497 AGS
-509 DPAEGHQQAE
+509 H
-519 GTQPSEG
+519 
-526 PQQGVGSKRGS
+526 RGS
-537 TAGIL
+537 SAGIL
-542 KRPQSLALMEDP
+542 KRPQSLALIEEPMATQIVG
-554 LLAPSSGVE
+554 LE

-583 MRYDSDLSEK
+583 VRYESDLSENV
-593 AESVDTQMS
+593 ETGDSQMS
-602 IKLLCI
+602 IRLLCI

-615 SLRTLC
+615 SLRSLC

-636 FYTDFMGEVVFGG
+636 FYTDFMGEVVFEG

-658 AYERYNAGVTMGCW
+658 AYQRYNAGVSMGCW

-694 FSLRSLYFF
+694 FSLRTLYFF

-757 SSENGTRRGMG
+757 SSEEGTRRGMG

-796 GGAQGVMYFSS
+796 GGAQGVMYFAS

-822 YQLPPPEGR
+822 YHLPPPEGEPPE
-831 SGVET
+831 SET
-836 GV
+836 QPLLVHI